1 MASLLFIGS
10 RVDQTILP
18 VARVGADRQKN
29 ISPFGLS
36 NEYSPTTIFAV
47 LALSVCF
54 AFGIRFRRFIFGR
67 ALLRR
72 TFPVCFFRKK
82 PGFPFRDFFLR
93 LLRNQICP
101 HKQIVLKL

>member
-18 VARVGADRQKN
+18 SPVLALTGRK
-29 ISPFGLS
+29 IFSPFGLS

-47 LALSVCF
+47 LALSVVLL
-54 AFGIRFRRFIFGR
+54 FGIRFRRFIFGR

-72 TFPVCFFRKK
+72 TFSHL
-82 PGFPFRDFFLR
+82 FL
-93 LLRNQICP
+93 P
-101 HKQIVLKL
+101 

>member
-29 ISPFGLS
+29 IFPIRIVKR
-36 NEYSPTTIFAV
+36 IFPDDDFCSSGV
-47 LALSVCF
+47 VCRF

-82 PGFPFRDFFLR
+82 PGFPFRDLFLR